1 MVMKRLLVSIS
12 ILILLGGI
20 LFFSYFNNTRLANKQ
35 TVGYYNEL
43 KTALRQKGYS
53 DNLIVISTRRF
64 KWHNDIQV
72 KLSGAATK
80 SRHLQGDAMD
90 FLVFDINSD
99 GNVNAADV
107 DIVYEIL
114 DKEIMKNKGGI
125 GTYKNENILSRQMVH
140 IDCRGVR
147 ARWNR

>member
-1 MVMKRLLVSIS
+1 MKRLLASIS
-12 ILILLGGI
+12 ILILLIGI
-20 LFFSYFNNTRLANKQ
+20 LFFSYFNNTSLANKQ

-43 KTALRQKGYS
+43 KRALRQKGYS

-72 KLSGAATK
+72 IISGAATK

-99 GNVNAADV
+99 GNVNAEDV

-114 DKEIMKNKGGI
+114 DKEIIKDKGGI
-125 GTYKNENILSRQMVH
+125 GTYKNQNILSRQMVH
-140 IDCRGVR
+140 IDCRDVR